1 MRVEVAPE
9 ILRWAC
15 VRAGLEIPV
24 VAQRL
29 PQLTAWEK
37 GEKKPTLKQI
47 EKFAKIVHAPVGYMF
62 LPVPPK
68 ESLPIPDFRTVGNS
82 HIGHPSPNLLETIYL
97 CQQRQEW
104 YKNFSVSNHESPY
117 PFVGTANLND
127 DVKTV
132 ANNIRNTL
140 GFEIERRKQL
150 PTWEYALR
158 QFIAQADKAG
168 IMVMVSGVVGSNT
181 RRKLDHDEFRGFAL
195 SDNRAPLVFING
207 KDTKSAQMFTLAHEL
222 AHIWLGKT
230 GLSDIGPST
239 KPSNDIEKW
248 CNSVAAELLVPLEA
262 INKEYST
269 QNSPEKE
276 TSRLARFF
284 KVSTL
289 VVLKRI
295 NDAKFITKKQFNELY
310 ENELKRLLAFTRS
323 SGGNYYLT
331 QPARVS
337 KRFARAL
344 IVSTLEGQ
352 TLHRDAIQL
361 LGLKKMSTFRE
372 LGDRLGV
379 V

>member
-15 VRAGLEIPV
+15 IRAGLDIPV

-47 EKFAKIVHAPVGYMF
+47 EKFAKIVHAPVGFMF
-62 LPVPPK
+62 LTLPPK
-68 ESLPIPDFRTVGNS
+68 EALPIPDFRTIGNT
-82 HIGHPSPNLLETIYL
+82 HIGQPSPDLLETIYL

-104 YKNFSVSNHESPY
+104 YHDFSVTMHESQN
-117 PFVGTANLND
+117 PFVGSVNLKS
-127 DVKTV
+127 DVKII
-132 ANNIRNTL
+132 AENIRQTL
-140 GFEIERRKQL
+140 GFEIERREEL
-150 PTWEYALR
+150 TTWEDALR
-158 QFIAQADKAG
+158 QFIAQADAAG
-168 IMVMVSGVVGSNT
+168 IMVMVSGIVGSNT
-181 RRKLDHDEFRGFAL
+181 HRKLNHEEFRGFAL
-195 SDNRAPLVFING
+195 SDDRAPLIFING

-230 GLSDIGPST
+230 GLSDIGPNT
-239 KPSNDIEKW
+239 KPSNEIEKW
-248 CNSVAAELLVPLEA
+248 CNNVAAEILVPLDS
-262 INKEYST
+262 IKKEYFI

-276 TSRLARFF
+276 TNRLARFF

-289 VVLKRI
+289 VILRRI
-295 NDAKFITKKQFNELY
+295 LDAQFITKNHFNELY
-310 ENELKRLLAFTRS
+310 SNELKRLLAITRT

-352 TLHRDAIQL
+352 TLHRDAFQL

>member
-15 VRAGLEIPV
+15 IRAGLDIPV
-24 VAQRL
+24 VAQKL

-62 LPVPPK
+62 LTLPPK
-68 ESLPIPDFRTVGNS
+68 ETLPIPDFRTIGNT
-82 HIGHPSPNLLETIYL
+82 HIGQPSPDLLETIYL

-104 YKNFSVSNHESPY
+104 YHDFSVTMHESQN
-117 PFVGTANLND
+117 PFVGSVNLKS
-127 DVKTV
+127 DVKII
-132 ANNIRNTL
+132 AENIRQTL
-140 GFEIERRKQL
+140 GFEIERREEL
-150 PTWEYALR
+150 TTWEDALR
-158 QFIAQADKAG
+158 QFIAQADAAG
-168 IMVMVSGVVGSNT
+168 IMVMVSGIVGSNT
-181 RRKLDHDEFRGFAL
+181 HRKLNHEEFRGFAL
-195 SDNRAPLVFING
+195 SDDRAPLIFING

-222 AHIWLGKT
+222 AHIWLGET
-230 GLSDIGPST
+230 GLSDIGPNT
-239 KPSNDIEKW
+239 KPSNEIEKW
-248 CNSVAAELLVPLEA
+248 CNNVAAEILVPLDS
-262 INKEYST
+262 IKKEYFI

-276 TSRLARFF
+276 TNRLARFY

-289 VVLKRI
+289 VILRRI
-295 NDAKFITKKQFNELY
+295 FDAQFITKNHFNELY
-310 ENELKRLLAFTRS
+310 SNELKRLLAITRS

-352 TLHRDAIQL
+352 TLHRDAFQL